1 VFVPPTLHGTLF
13 IHPTLD
19 FITNTN
25 GHDASH
31 LTSGALCYILFT
43 YQFFMARICQPLPS
57 LQTGASRLVTYLQL
71 LIQHV
76 RPYLPN
82 VCRDT
87 LFSLY
92 SLTYGVGNS
101 SLK

>member
-1 VFVPPTLHGTLF
+1 MMLSISQVVPCVTFCLH
-13 IHPTLD
+13 
-19 FITNTN
+19 TN
-25 GHDASH
+25 
-31 LTSGALCYILFT
+31 
-43 YQFFMARICQPLPS
+43 FFMVRRFQPLPS
-57 LQTGASRLVTYLQL
+57 LQAGASRLVTYLQL

-76 RPYLPN
+76 RTYLPN
-82 VCRDT
+82 VVCHDK